1 MNQDRAIARLRQE
14 MAMRPIRVPT
24 RGGGSVQPKQSIQ
37 IIGGN
42 TVSGID
48 CIKYAS
54 TVTPAAVYDPDVDT
68 AYPDGLGRGWMW
80 VNGARSSR
88 VLVRHWLLAWPYP
101 VLPPRLLRVAGTTSI
116 SYDPGTGPVSMTCY
130 LFDLG

>member
-24 RGGGSVQPKQSIQ
+24 RGGGSVQPKQSVQ

-54 TVTPAAVYDPDVDT
+54 TVTPGAVYDPDVD
-68 AYPDGLGRGWMW
+68 AVYPDGLGHAWLY
-80 VNGARSSR
+80 VNGIIQSRR
-88 VLVRHWLLAWPYP
+88 VLVRHNLVASELPMYVGQVWAVLTTTTLTYSGTDMTAYVPSWP
-101 VLPPRLLRVAGTTSI
+101 
-116 SYDPGTGPVSMTCY
+116 
-130 LFDLG
+130 